1 MKNKSQKDWVIKQL
15 LDKGK
20 ISRNF
25 ALKNFISRL
34 GAIICDLKEE
44 GWDFETEFIDS
55 PKPDG
60 SKGKNYVYVATKVPY
75 RIKTYQVGDKIIR
88 KIVK

>member
-1 MKNKSQKDWVIKQL
+1 MKNTSQKEWVIQQL

-34 GAIICDLKEE
+34 GAIIQDLEEE
-44 GWDFETEFIDS
+44 GFEFNAYYIKSDN
-55 PKPDG
+55 G
-60 SKGKNYVYVATKVPY
+60 GRNYVYEMTKYPFQV
-75 RIKTYQVGDKIIR
+75 KTYQVGDKIIS
-88 KIVK
+88 KIIR

>member
-1 MKNKSQKDWVIKQL
+1 MKKSQKKWVVEQL
-15 LDKGK
+15 LKNGK
-20 ISRNF
+20 ISRNY
-25 ALKNFISRL
+25 ALKHFCSRL

-60 SKGKNYVYVATKVPY
+60 SKGKNFVYKMLKTPY

>member
-1 MKNKSQKDWVIKQL
+1 MKNKSQKEWVVKQL

-25 ALKNFISRL
+25 ALKNFVSRL
-34 GAIICDLKEE
+34 SALILDLRKE

-60 SKGKNYVYVATKVPY
+60 SKGKNFVYKMIKTPY